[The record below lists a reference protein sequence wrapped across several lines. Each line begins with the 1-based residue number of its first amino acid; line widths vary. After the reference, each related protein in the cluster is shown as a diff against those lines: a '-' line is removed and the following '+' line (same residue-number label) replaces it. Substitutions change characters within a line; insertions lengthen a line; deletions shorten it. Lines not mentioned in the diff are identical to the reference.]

1 MNSFLVGYQPV
12 FDFFLL
18 GIGFAFSQWIVLRAG
33 MFTVATAGFASI
45 GAYTAGILATD
56 YGVTPILGV
65 LAAVVVATLG
75 SLILSVPLVRLRGVY
90 QAIATIAFVQIVV
103 SLMLFSEGITHG
115 AIGVNG
121 IPRVVG
127 TPILLLAAAGIAY
140 LMLALSSTRTGRAF
154 EAIRQ
159 DEAVA
164 ASLGVSVTFHQ
175 TFAFALSGAIA
186 GLFGALEAFH
196 SYSLVPDQF
205 GFPFLV
211 AALSYVIL
219 GGRRSVLGPIVG
231 AAILLSLPEIARP
244 LAEFRMLV
252 FGLILMAAIAFLPH
266 GVVDTAYLKMRHRRL
281 ARAEALEA
289 QS

>member
-1 MNSFLVGYQPV
+1 MSTFLIGYQPV

-33 MFTVATAGFASI
+33 MFSVATAGFASI
-45 GAYTAGILATD
+45 GAYTAGILAVD
-56 YGVTPILGV
+56 YGVTPILAI
-65 LAAVVVATLG
+65 LAAVAVATVG
-75 SLILSVPLVRLRGVY
+75 SLIMSFPLVRLRGVY
-90 QAIATIAFVQIVV
+90 QAIATIAFVQIIV
-103 SLMLFSEGITHG
+103 SLMLFSDGVTHG
-115 AIGVNG
+115 AVGVNG

-127 TPILLLAAAGIAY
+127 TITLLIAAGAITY
-140 LMLALSSTRTGRAF
+140 LMLALSSTRLGRTY
-154 EAIRQ
+154 EVIRE

-164 ASLGVSVTFHQ
+164 ASLGVSVTYQQ
-175 TFAFALSGAIA
+175 TLAFVLSGAIA

-196 SYSLVPDQF
+196 SYSIVPDQF
-205 GFPFLV
+205 GFTFLV

-266 GVVDTAYLKMRHRRL
+266 GVVDTVKLKLSHRRL
-281 ARAEALEA
+281 ARSEALEA
-289 QS
+289 QP

>member
-1 MNSFLVGYQPV
+1 MSTFLIGYQPV

-33 MFTVATAGFASI
+33 MFSVATAGFASI
-45 GAYTAGILATD
+45 GAYTAGILAVD
-56 YGVTPILGV
+56 YGVSPLLAI
-65 LAAVVVATLG
+65 LAAVAVATVG
-75 SLILSVPLVRLRGVY
+75 SLIMSVPLVRLRGVY
-90 QAIATIAFVQIVV
+90 QAIATIAFVQIIV
-103 SLMLFSEGITHG
+103 SLMLFSEGVTHG
-115 AIGVNG
+115 AVGVNG

-127 TPILLLAAAGIAY
+127 TLTLLIAAGAITY
-140 LMLALSSTRTGRAF
+140 LMLALSSTRVGRTF
-154 EAIRQ
+154 EVIRE

-164 ASLGVSVTFHQ
+164 ASLGVSVTYQQ
-175 TFAFALSGAIA
+175 TFAFVLSGAIA

-196 SYSLVPDQF
+196 SYSIVPDQF
-205 GFPFLV
+205 GFSFLV

-244 LAEFRMLV
+244 LAEYRMLV

-266 GVVDTAYLKMRHRRL
+266 GVVDTVKLKLSHRRL
-281 ARAEALEA
+281 ARSEALEA
-289 QS
+289 RP

>member
-1 MNSFLVGYQPV
+1 MSSFFIGYQPV

-33 MFTVATAGFASI
+33 MFSVATAGFASI
-45 GAYTAGILATD
+45 GAYTAGILAVD
-56 YGVTPILGV
+56 YGVSPLLAI
-65 LAAVVVATLG
+65 LAAVVVATVG
-75 SLILSVPLVRLRGVY
+75 SLIMSVPLVRLRGVY
-90 QAIATIAFVQIVV
+90 QAIATIAFVQIIV
-103 SLMLFSEGITHG
+103 SLMLFSEGVTHG
-115 AIGVNG
+115 AVGVNG

-127 TPILLLAAAGIAY
+127 TLTLLIAAGAITY
-140 LMLALSSTRTGRAF
+140 LMLALSSTRLGRTF
-154 EAIRQ
+154 EVIRE

-164 ASLGVSVTFHQ
+164 ASLGVSVTYQQ
-175 TFAFALSGAIA
+175 TFAFVLSGAIA

-196 SYSLVPDQF
+196 SYSIVPDQF
-205 GFPFLV
+205 GFSFLV

-244 LAEFRMLV
+244 LAEYRMLV

-266 GVVDTAYLKMRHRRL
+266 GVVDTAYLKLRHRRL
-281 ARAEALEA
+281 ARAEQLEA
-289 QS
+289 RP